1 MTQGNDTIVSTQFVG
16 LKVTADTAEVEYE
29 AEKVDDPS
37 GPEGAVIAEVF
48 REDASNQDTQS
59 YACIP

>member
-37 GPEGAVIAEVF
+37 GPEGAMVAEVF
-48 REDASNQDTQS
+48 REYATYQNSQS